1 MRAEAEREY
10 TEYLKARLSRLHR
23 TAYLL
28 CGDAHLAED
37 LVQGTALALY
47 RKWRAVQSADNV
59 DAYVHRV
66 LVNQFLGE
74 KRRPWSRVLL
84 SERPPDR
91 PFEPAGDS
99 SSVEDRDA
107 VRAALARLGP
117 RQRAVLV
124 LRFFCDLSVEDTA
137 AALHCSTGNVKSQ
150 TARGL
155 VAMRKLLGIED
166 PAGLAQG
173 KGDGH
178 G

>member
-10 TEYLKARLSRLHR
+10 TEYLRARLSRLHR

-28 CGDAHLAED
+28 CGDSHFAED
-37 LVQGTALALY
+37 LVQSTALALY
-47 RKWRAVQSADNV
+47 RKWRAIQKADNV

-84 SERPPDR
+84 SNRPPDR
-91 PFEPAGDS
+91 AAPPAMAA
-99 SSVEDRDA
+99 EERDV
-107 VRAALARLGP
+107 VRAALARLAP

-150 TARGL
+150 TSRGL
-155 VAMRKLLGIED
+155 VAMRKLLGAGD
-166 PAGLAQG
+166 PAVLAHG
-173 KGDGH
+173 KGDSH

>member
-1 MRAEAEREY
+1 MRAEAEQEFV
-10 TEYLKARLSRLHR
+10 EYLRARLSRLHR

-37 LVQGTALALY
+37 LVQSTALALY
-47 RKWRAVQSADNV
+47 RSWRSVRAADNV

-84 SERPPDR
+84 SNRPPER
-91 PFEPAGDS
+91 AAPAGLG
-99 SSVEDRDA
+99 VEERDA

-124 LRFFCDLSVEDTA
+124 LRFFCDLTVDDTA
-137 AALHCSTGNVKSQ
+137 AALHCSTGTVKSQ
-150 TARGL
+150 TARAL
-155 VAMRKLLGIED
+155 ASMRQLLASPPE
-166 PAGLAQG
+166 LAVG
-173 KGDGH
+173 RESH
-178 G
+178 E

>member
-1 MRAEAEREY
+1 MRAEADREY
-10 TEYLKARLSRLHR
+10 TEYLRARLSRLHR

-37 LVQGTALALY
+37 LVQSTALALY
-47 RKWRAVQSADNV
+47 RNWRAVQAADNM

-84 SERPPDR
+84 SNRPPDR
-91 PFEPAGDS
+91 AIESS

-107 VRAALARLGP
+107 VRAALAQLGP
-117 RQRAVLV
+117 RQRAALV

-155 VAMRKLLGIED
+155 VAMRKLMGAGD
-166 PAGLAQG
+166 PACLAPG
-173 KGDGH
+173 KGDSDG
-178 G
+178 

>member
-10 TEYLKARLSRLHR
+10 VEYLRARLPRWHR

-37 LVQGTALALY
+37 LVQSTALALY
-47 RKWRAVQSADNV
+47 RKWRAVQAADNV
-59 DAYVHRV
+59 DAYVQRV

-84 SERPPDR
+84 SDRPPDR
-91 PFEPAGDS
+91 VAPAGLAA
-99 SSVEDRDA
+99 EERDA
-107 VRAALARLGP
+107 VRAALARLAP

-124 LRFFCDLSVEDTA
+124 LRYFCDLSVEDTA
-137 AALHCSTGNVKSQ
+137 VALHCSTGNVKSQ

-155 VAMRKLLGIED
+155 VAMRKLLGVGD

-173 KGDGH
+173 MGGNDG
-178 G
+178 